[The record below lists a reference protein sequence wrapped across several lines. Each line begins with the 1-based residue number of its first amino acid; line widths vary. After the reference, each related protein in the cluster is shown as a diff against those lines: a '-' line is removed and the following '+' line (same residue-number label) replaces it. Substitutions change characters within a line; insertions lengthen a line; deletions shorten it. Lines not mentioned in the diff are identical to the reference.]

1 MGFINELQEKLGIAD
16 WDDALAYSTIKIV
29 KIRDARLGAFYYV
42 STLAIFLYI
51 IISIILN
58 QKYLSIE
65 PPSSGSVRMNLKA
78 PSTIKSPSQLTYC
91 STSVRCA
98 YLPSDVV
105 APTLEDGSL
114 LATTRVSLFN
124 LTYPPGCASP
134 SIAQNLPPTD
144 PSCLATAQPSTPYY
158 IADIESYTMLIDH
171 VVLGKETGVAQRT
184 QQMPGKLVDQNGN
197 VIKEFPADV
206 NSPGDIVTLAEIIQA
221 AGLGSQGL
229 DQSSLAPGT
238 SSTIRFDGKVIII
251 YINYGVRESNPSE
264 LKYTYQVKPV
274 DQTEFKWQEPLYNAN
289 GNTITIANRHGLR
302 IVVQQTGSIGKFD
315 FMALLVNLVASL
327 ALTRVAVFIVE
338 IAMLNILPEKEL
350 YTAAKIQTTD
360 DFDKYYKRNYDG
372 TEMPQPSEESKPAAT
387 NNV

>member
-1 MGFINELQEKLGIAD
+1 
-16 WDDALAYSTIKIV
+16 
-29 KIRDARLGAFYYV
+29 
-42 STLAIFLYI
+42 
-51 IISIILN
+51 
-58 QKYLSIE
+58 
-65 PPSSGSVRMNLKA
+65 
-78 PSTIKSPSQLTYC
+78 
-91 STSVRCA
+91 
-98 YLPSDVV
+98 
-105 APTLEDGSL
+105 
-114 LATTRVSLFN
+114 
-124 LTYPPGCASP
+124 
-134 SIAQNLPPTD
+134 
-144 PSCLATAQPSTPYY
+144 
-158 IADIESYTMLIDH
+158 
-171 VVLGKETGVAQRT
+171 
-184 QQMPGKLVDQNGN
+184 MPGKLVDQNGN
-197 VIKEFPADV
+197 VIKEFPSDV